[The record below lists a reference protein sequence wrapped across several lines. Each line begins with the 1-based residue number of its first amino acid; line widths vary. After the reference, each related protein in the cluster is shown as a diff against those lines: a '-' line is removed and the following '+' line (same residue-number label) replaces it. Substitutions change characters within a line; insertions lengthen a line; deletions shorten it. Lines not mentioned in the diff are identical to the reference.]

1 MDTPCW
7 QVGLTGGIGSGK
19 STVAAMLADCGATI
33 IDADRI
39 ARELTAPGGAAMPA
53 IAAAFGPEL
62 VAADGALDR
71 ARMRTLAFTQPEAR
85 QRLEA
90 IIHPLV
96 GQETGRQ
103 APPAR
108 APGAAPGVPGPPL
121 AGESGHWRRRVEAGL
136 VVGWRE
142 GPPVGGVVGPNH
154 LPPAAGRGPLAR
166 QASRSQRRACADL
179 VVYNDGLSLDAL
191 RSQVSLAA
199 RRFGL

>member
-1 MDTPCW
+1 MDKHCW

-62 VAADGALDR
+62 MAADGALDR

-96 GQETGRQ
+96 GQETERLALQ
-103 APPAR
+103 AR
-108 APGAAPGVPGPPL
+108 AQGARLVVHDIPL
-121 AGESGHWRRRVEAGL
+121 LVESGHWRRRLDAVI
-136 VVGWRE
+136 VVDCRE
-142 GPPVGGVVGPNH
+142 DTQIERVVARNQ
-154 LPPAAGRGPLAR
+154 LSPAAVRDILAA

-179 VVYNDGLSLDAL
+179 VMYNDGLSLDAL

>member
-96 GQETGRQ
+96 GQETERQ
-103 APPAR
+103 ALQAR
-108 APGAAPGVPGPPL
+108 AQGARLVVHDIPL
-121 AGESGHWRRRVEAGL
+121 LVESGHWRRRLDAVI
-136 VVGWRE
+136 VVDCRE
-142 GPPVGGVVGPNH
+142 DTQIERVVARNH
-154 LPPAAGRGPLAR
+154 LSPAAVRDILAA
-166 QASRSQRRACADL
+166 QANRSQRRACADL